1 MKAAAKAPNLG
12 QSFAHLLLQVAR
24 HRVDFLP
31 SIRIGTMLCA
41 HPQVLKLIFVP
52 KLSSTRA
59 AASSSAVFLIAFLL
73 VHVGG
78 NILIFKGRD
87 AFNECVTPQGLLGG
101 ACAAVR
107 ARWGV
112 GAGDAVADMDTR
124 CEPTPF
130 SL

>member
-31 SIRIGTMLCA
+31 SIRIGTKPCFAA
-41 HPQVLKLIFVP
+41 HPQVLQLIFVP

-87 AFNECVTPQGLLGG
+87 AFNECVTPQGLLGAHALPCALEGG
-101 ACAAVR
+101 AARAMLWQIWTLAAN
-107 ARWGV
+107 
-112 GAGDAVADMDTR
+112 
-124 CEPTPF
+124 
-130 SL
+130 